1 MKVSLIEECLLQLF
15 YDHCVREEPG
25 FMIKALYS
33 NRKLTGLGI
42 TLCVVFSGLCLIL
55 GAGLTYGLALSI
67 DGILIEY
74 SYPRTRELIV
84 ETLWDLTPYIIV
96 LFGLGF
102 SLAFSAVYWGRTRK
116 G

>member
-1 MKVSLIEECLLQLF
+1 
-15 YDHCVREEPG
+15 
-25 FMIKALYS
+25 MIKVLYS

-42 TLCVVFSGLCLIL
+42 TLCILFSCLCLML
-55 GAGLTYGLALSI
+55 GAGLTYGLVLSI
-67 DGILIEY
+67 DGMLSEY

-84 ETLWDLTPYIIV
+84 ETLWDLTPYVIV

-102 SLAFSAVYWGRTRK
+102 SLAFSAIYWGRTRK